1 MNNCKPPIAKIMK
14 KKINITILS
23 KSNLIAEKSE
33 VSMILRDLMLEIVLS
48 GLKTL
53 KTLRELKLLL
63 SPPEMLGSQAV
74 ITIMKS
80 KIFQPSLM

>member
-1 MNNCKPPIAKIMK
+1 MK

-63 SPPEMLGSQAV
+63 SPPKM
-74 ITIMKS
+74 
-80 KIFQPSLM
+80 